1 MAATAHSDLSNAETE
16 VVDLA
21 SELIRIDTTNTGNPA
36 TVVGERAAAEY
47 VAAKL
52 AEVGYEP
59 SLVESGAA
67 NRCNVLARLPGA
79 GRGRGGR
86 CCYTVTSTSCRPTW
100 ANGQCIR
107 SPTPSWTVTCGDAA
121 RWT

>member
-1 MAATAHSDLSNAETE
+1 MAVTHAHSDLSNAETE

-21 SELIRIDTTNTGNPA
+21 SELIRIDTTNTGDPA

-59 SLVESGAA
+59 CLVESAPRTAA
-67 NRCNVLARLPGA
+67 MSSPDSPEST
-79 GRGRGGR
+79 GRGTR
-86 CCYTVTSTSCRPTW
+86 CCCTVTSTSCRPIRP
-100 ANGQCIR
+100 NGLCIR
-107 SPTPSWTVTCGDAA
+107 SLGLFMTATCGDAA
-121 RWT
+121 RST